1 MTAYKQFVQRIG
13 LLGITNILFSIS
25 SLILIPIM
33 TKSFS
38 TSNYGIWV
46 LITTTVGLIPN
57 LATLGLLFSMGRF
70 LSAEKDK
77 EKIKEGFYSITA
89 IILISSLALMILIIL
104 FSKDI
109 ASAILNN
116 DINLTILLSVIIF
129 MACLNSSLLYYF
141 RTFRQIKRYSIF
153 YLLQTYLGLIF
164 VSYFA
169 LNRFSLYITT
179 SGLLIAYLII
189 FVIMIFFIISDI
201 GFTIPKFKNIR
212 EYLSFGIPIIP
223 SNLSYWIVD
232 SSDRYVIG
240 VILGTTFVG
249 YYSPGYMLGSIIL
262 LMGTPFSL
270 LLPAVL
276 PKYHEVND
284 TINIRLHLKYSI
296 KYFLL
301 LAIPSAF
308 GLSILS
314 KPILMILTTPVIASN
329 GYIITPYIAFSFILV
344 GIYGIISNVI
354 ILEKKT
360 KIIGMIW
367 MIGAA
372 INLILNILL
381 IPYFGIIIA
390 GINTLITFV
399 TAFVLT
405 IMYSNKFFKL
415 DFDLIF
421 IIKCILASILM
432 SVVII
437 LINPSRILNIL
448 MTIIISSGL
457 YFALLLF
464 FKSITKEEIK
474 FFKDLLQND

>member
-1 MTAYKQFVQRIG
+1 
-13 LLGITNILFSIS
+13 
-25 SLILIPIM
+25 M

-46 LITTTVGLIPN
+46 LITTTIGLIPN

-89 IILISSLALMILIIL
+89 VILISSFTMMFLIIL
-104 FSKDI
+104 FSKYI
-109 ASAILNN
+109 ASVILNN

-129 MACLNSSLLYYF
+129 IACLNSSLLYYF
-141 RTFRQIKRYSIF
+141 RTFRQIKRYSTF
-153 YLLQTYLGLIF
+153 YLLQTYLGLVF

-189 FVIMIFFIISDI
+189 FFIMVLFIISDI
-201 GFTIPKFKNIR
+201 GFTIPKFRNIK

-240 VILGTTFVG
+240 IILGTAFVG

-262 LMGTPFSL
+262 LMGAPFSL

-276 PKYHEVND
+276 PKYYEIND
-284 TINIRLHLKYSI
+284 TKNIRLHLKYSM

-308 GLSILS
+308 GLSVLS
-314 KPILMILTTPVIASN
+314 KPILIILTTPIIASN

-372 INLILNILL
+372 INLIFNILL
-381 IPYFGIIIA
+381 IPHFGIIIA
-390 GINTLITFV
+390 GINTLITFAA
-399 TAFVLT
+399 AFILT
-405 IMYSNKFFKL
+405 IIYSNKFFKL

-421 IIKCILASILM
+421 IMKSTLASIIM
-432 SVVII
+432 CTFII
-437 LINPSRILNIL
+437 LINPSDILNL
-448 MTIIISSGL
+448 LLTVIISSGL
-457 YFALLLF
+457 YFALLLLL
-464 FKSITKEEIK
+464 FKGITKEEIK
-474 FFKDLLQND
+474 FFKDFLHNR